1 MGDLFLHAW
10 DATTDKWIKV
20 QSDANGLLKID
31 PSEFLQNPPVED
43 ETKKTATSEWLY
55 DHWKNTAAHHA
66 KYTDINSRAAIG
78 GLFNSVGGMVKNLDC
93 GGYQIQRLQ
102 SFKMRYSTVDTHYMF
117 IICETAGNRIKII
130 HHEDGVG
137 DTPAFIDI
145 FDGTDYG
152 RVVVLPVMTAAISTH
167 KDIANAHH
175 DKYTDTNA
183 KAACNLD
190 GFRYWSR
197 PGNGFIAT
205 DPQKD
210 NYTRAVTGELIVDE
224 NGIDFMVAVNLPDLC
239 TVTGCIIG
247 GNAGL
252 ADKTW
257 ALHRFRHSDML
268 QGKMATAAG
277 NTEATTISYSVIYN
291 STYGYCLHIE
301 DLDITDEIHYARIS
315 FTISDV

>member
-31 PSEFLQNPPVED
+31 PSEFLENPPVED
-43 ETKKTATSEWLY
+43 EAKKAPTSEWAF
-55 DHWKNTAAHHA
+55 DHAANVAAHHTKFTA
-66 KYTDINSRAAIG
+66 QDARDSIGYIFTYQGKLRLALNCNYSYLQNVNYIDFRNIWTSTKVMRVIG
-78 GLFNSVGGMVKNLDC
+78 GNMVDTLRLNC
-93 GGYQIQRLQ
+93 YNTGGGY
-102 SFKMRYSTVDTHYMF
+102 
-117 IICETAGNRIKII
+117 N
-130 HHEDGVG
+130 
-137 DTPAFIDI
+137 PAFIEVHN
-145 FDGTDYG
+145 GTLYEIVAV
-152 RVVVLPVMTAAISTH
+152 RPWVTSAISTH

-257 ALHRFRHSDML
+257 TLHRFRHSDML

-277 NTEATTISYSVIYN
+277 NTEDTTISYSVIYN

>member
-1 MGDLFLHAW
+1 MGDLFLYAW
-10 DATTDKWIKV
+10 GGDPPHWIKV
-20 QSDANGLLKID
+20 KCDALGKLKID
-31 PSEFLQNPPVED
+31 PTGFLENTPSEDQD
-43 ETKKTATSEWLY
+43 KKTATSEWLY

-66 KYTDINSRAAIG
+66 KYTDENARASIDDIINSNGVFVKMLQCNHQVFQYMGDMSFMATSGSTHFIKYIAPLNVPNVALQAFKFGTGYVATFLYIYNGAGWDLAAVRPWVTTAIG
-78 GLFNSVGGMVKNLDC
+78 
-93 GGYQIQRLQ
+93 
-102 SFKMRYSTVDTHYMF
+102 
-117 IICETAGNRIKII
+117 
-130 HHEDGVG
+130 
-137 DTPAFIDI
+137 
-145 FDGTDYG
+145 
-152 RVVVLPVMTAAISTH
+152 TH

-175 DKYTDTNA
+175 DKYTDANA
-183 KAACNLD
+183 QAACNLD
-190 GFRYWSR
+190 GARYWSR

-210 NYTRAVTGELIVDE
+210 NYTRAITGELIADE

-257 ALHRFRHSDML
+257 TLHRFRHSDML

-277 NTEATTISYSVIYN
+277 NTEDTTISYSVIYN

-315 FTISDV
+315 FTITDV